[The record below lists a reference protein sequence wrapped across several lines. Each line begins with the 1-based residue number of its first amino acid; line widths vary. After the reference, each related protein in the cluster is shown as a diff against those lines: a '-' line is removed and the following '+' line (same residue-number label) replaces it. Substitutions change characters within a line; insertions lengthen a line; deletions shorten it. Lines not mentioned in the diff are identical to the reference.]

1 MVQGRQEGAQY
12 KMKLPL
18 LAFSSP
24 LHVRE
29 APPWAVSFTSKI
41 QEVGNEAFHE
51 KGDLFFG
58 FLSDKPGCP
67 GG

>member
-18 LAFSSP
+18 LAFRSP
-24 LHVRE
+24 LSIRE
-29 APPWAVSFTSKI
+29 ALSWAVSFTSKI
-41 QEVGNEAFHE
+41 QEVGDEAFHE
-51 KGDLFFG
+51 KGNLFFG

-67 GG
+67 GS